1 MSEVEVRPDRVSV
14 GMGFKRNMKNY
25 QSMDIH
31 ISYSSDALSEED
43 ADKLLDRVYDFVESQ
58 FLARFEETEQEIKD
72 IQSKGK

>member
-31 ISYSSDALSEED
+31 ISFSSDAGKEED
-43 ADKLLDRVYDFVESQ
+43 AEKLLNRVYDFVESQ
-58 FLARFEETEQEIKD
+58 FLARFEETEQELKE